1 MEEIKPIHEWKHATG
16 PVLKSKKEEFHE
28 MGYSRATNED
38 IWNCLVAKVWSG
50 NPSKR
55 LYEVV
60 QDILH
65 LSSDVYLSYLTVNA
79 YQDDTDLMESIAAL
93 TEGDVKDN

>member
-1 MEEIKPIHEWKHATG
+1 MEEIKPVNEWKQG
-16 PVLKSKKEEFHE
+16 LDPVLNIKTDEFSE
-28 MGYSRATNED
+28 MGYSRATNEEVWD
-38 IWNCLVAKVWSG
+38 CLVTKVWKG

-55 LYEVV
+55 IYEVI

-65 LSSDVYLSYLTVNA
+65 LSSDVYISYLTVNA